1 MGFWN
6 KVKKFFGAGS
16 EETAEEDAS
25 EAGDT
30 APLFDDSGLPTQQ
43 LLARVE
49 HRIRKRAAKQHLF
62 TRDDIAR
69 KVLKGV
75 DRLPNNARTLAANQV
90 LKLKKAG
97 LFEQLGYECS
107 YALVAKTEVF
117 HPAGTSAERYPGAGG
132 GVAAA
137 PPAQSRPN
145 SPAQAPPAQAPVV
158 QSGSPYRQ
166 PGGNPYAPGP
176 ALGLSAFELRQRA
189 LKINPYQTAWIGRV
203 GTIPPAEDERTALI
217 DRGLVLRGYFTEQQI
232 AEFHRIGDA
241 WLEQRDRGALVATRA
256 KARAQQ
262 DLLEAREAKLQAK
275 AAKKAAAAE
284 RRLAR
289 AADIQRRRDEDIVF
303 LGRGVSG
310 KLGDRRS
317 NVEALQAASLPVL
330 TTPADVAQAMGL
342 SIKTLRWLAFHS
354 EAAEKIHYRQFEVPK
369 KTGGTRLLSA
379 PLDQIDAAQRWI
391 LERVLGKLEPSEDA
405 HGFVRGRST
414 VTNAAPHVRS
424 ETVVNVDLKDFFPS
438 IHFPRVRGLFQSL
451 GYSPASATIFA
462 LLTTEAPRRRVLYD
476 GKPYWVACGPRGLPQ
491 GACTSP
497 ALANMAARTLDKRL
511 AAMSAKHGLRY
522 TRYAD
527 DLTLSS
533 PSGARCEIGMLL
545 ARIRHIAQEEGFTVH
560 PDKIH
565 VQRAA
570 GRQCVTGVVV
580 NRQLAVPR
588 EELRRLRAILHAA
601 KTTGLDAQNRDN
613 HPDFRAHLQGKIA
626 YVHMIDPAR
635 GDQLLRQLGSIP

>member
-6 KVKKFFGAGS
+6 KVKRFFGAGS
-16 EETAEEDAS
+16 EGAADEEANELADPS
-25 EAGDT
+25 
-30 APLFDDSGLPTQQ
+30 PLFDDKGLPTEQ

-49 HRIRKRAAKQHLF
+49 QRVRKRAAKQHLF

-90 LKLKKAG
+90 LKLKKSG
-97 LFEQLGYECS
+97 LFEQLGYTCT
-107 YALVAKTEVF
+107 YALAAKEEVF
-117 HPAGTSAERYPGAGG
+117 HPVGISAERYPGAGG

-137 PPAQSRPN
+137 PPAQAAKQKPA
-145 SPAQAPPAQAPVV
+145 AQAPAAPV

-166 PGGNPYAPGP
+166 PGLNPYEPGP
-176 ALGLSAFELRQRA
+176 ALGLSAFELRKRA
-189 LKINPYQTAWIGRV
+189 LQINPYQTAWIGRV
-203 GTIPPAEDERTALI
+203 DTIPPAEDERTTLI
-217 DRGLVLRGYFTEQQI
+217 DRGLVLRGYFTEEQI

-241 WLEQRDRGALVATRA
+241 WLEQRDHGALIASRA
-256 KARAQQ
+256 KARTQQ
-262 DLLEAREAKLQAK
+262 DLLDARAAKLQEK

-284 RRLAR
+284 RRVAR
-289 AADIQRRRDEDIVF
+289 SAEIQRRRDEDIVF

-310 KLGDRRS
+310 KLGDRRT
-317 NVEALQAASLPVL
+317 NVEALQAAALPIL
-330 TTPADVAQAMGL
+330 STPADVAQAMDL

-391 LERVLGKLEPSEDA
+391 LERILGKLEPSADA
-405 HGFVRGRST
+405 HGFIAGRST
-414 VTNAAPHVRS
+414 VTNAVPHLRS
-424 ETVVNVDLKDFFPS
+424 DVVVNVDLKDFFPS

-451 GYSPASATIFA
+451 GYSPAVATIFA
-462 LLTTEAPRRRVLYD
+462 LLTTESPRRRVLYD

-497 ALANMAARTLDKRL
+497 ALSNMAARTLDKRL

-533 PSGARCEIGMLL
+533 PSGASREIGMLL
-545 ARIRHIAQEEGFTVH
+545 ARVRHIVQDEGFTVH
-560 PDKIH
+560 PEKVH
-565 VQRAA
+565 VQRAG

-580 NRQLAVPR
+580 NRGLAVPR
-588 EELRRLRAILHAA
+588 DELRRLRAILHAA
-601 KTTGLDAQNRDN
+601 KKTGLEAQNRDN
-613 HPDFRAHLQGKIA
+613 HADFRAHLRGKIA
-626 YVHMIDPAR
+626 YVHMIDRAR
-635 GDQLLRQLGSIP
+635 GEQLLRDLMSVG